1 MFAPVIEPW
10 NLLISAVADGQVMLT
25 CNSFGNPKP
34 KIKWLKATH
43 YGNKVIKE
51 NERIS
56 LYDNGSLV
64 INDVDF
70 TDKGQYFCR
79 ASNSLG
85 VMEKHLL
92 FMVKRKLY
100 YNIW

>member
-1 MFAPVIEPW
+1 MFAPIIEPW
-10 NLLISAVADGQVMLT
+10 NLLISAFANGQAVLT

-34 KIKWLKATH
+34 EIKWLKVTP
-43 YGNKVIKE
+43 YGNKAIKE
-51 NERIS
+51 NNKTS

-64 INDVDF
+64 IKDVDF

-79 ASNSLG
+79 ASNPLG

-92 FMVKRKLY
+92 FMVKCKPY
-100 YNIW
+100 YIW

>member
-1 MFAPVIEPW
+1 M
-10 NLLISAVADGQVMLT
+10 ISAFANSQAVLT

-34 KIKWLKATH
+34 NVKWSKVTP
-43 YGNKVIKE
+43 YGNRVITE
-51 NERIS
+51 NDRIS

-64 INDVDF
+64 IKYVDF

-79 ASNSLG
+79 ASNELG

-92 FMVKRKLY
+92 FMVKCKLY
-100 YNIW
+100 LVYYIW

>member
-1 MFAPVIEPW
+1 MFAPIIKPW
-10 NLLISAVADGQVMLT
+10 NLLISAFANDQAVLN

-34 KIKWLKATH
+34 VIRWSKVTP
-43 YGNKVIKE
+43 YGNQVITE
-51 NERIS
+51 NDRIS

-64 INDVDF
+64 IKDVDF

-79 ASNSLG
+79 ASNKLG

-92 FMVKRKLY
+92 FMVKCKLHY
-100 YNIW
+100 IW